1 MDRGAWWAT
10 VHGVTKSPT
19 QRLNNKVLFFKTQI
33 IYKKTDKTIFS
44 FYLLGIYF
52 KKKTFLMP

>member
-1 MDRGAWWAT
+1 MDRGAWRAT
-10 VHGVTKSPT
+10 VHGVTKRRT
-19 QRLNNKVLFFKTQI
+19 QRVNNKVFFFKTQI
-33 IYKKTDKTIFS
+33 IYKKTDKTIFR